1 MIHYGEIVQS
11 EIVIMANN
19 VKKLDNNILFYFFV
33 NCFMQFVH
41 GIRVVCFHEIPFSNL
56 NQTGQV

>member
-1 MIHYGEIVQS
+1 MTHYGEIVQS

-41 GIRVVCFHEIPFSNL
+41 GIKLFAFMKFHFLI
-56 NQTGQV
+56 